1 MSETVTRGVRIT
13 VKPQYVAEQ
22 SDPGKNEYLFAYHI
36 TIRNEG
42 AQAVQ
47 LISRHWVIT
56 DGEGRSEEVRGPG
69 VVGYQPV
76 LQPGEQFQYTSGCPL
91 GTPVGTMHGEYN
103 MIVVDG
109 GEKFDADI
117 TAFRLAVPHMLN

>member
-13 VKPQYVAEQ
+13 VRPQYVAEQ
-22 SDPGKNEYLFAYHI
+22 SDPSQDEYLFAYHI

-42 AQAVQ
+42 GQAVQ
-47 LISRHWVIT
+47 LLSRHWIIT
-56 DGEGRSEEVRGPG
+56 DGEGKVEEVRGPG
-69 VVGYQPV
+69 VVGFQPV

-91 GTPVGTMHGEYN
+91 KTPVGTMHGEYN

-109 GEKFDADI
+109 GEKFDAAI
-117 TAFRLAVPHMLN
+117 SAFRLAVPKMLN